1 MQNLMTRRFT
11 TREKVLLLIL
21 IVILLVGLYFF
32 LVYYP
37 IERQLNDIEEQKQ
50 EILEKQDVANIRE
63 AKYDSMKAELEEIFA
78 KPEDE
83 ITTMPEY
90 DNFQELMRK
99 FNVIFEGTEPQL
111 TFSHEQRSDSGVVSR
126 PIQFR
131 FNAENYDKAKS
142 VIRALTTTGYRCLMT
157 NLTVS
162 PASGDVESDALTISG
177 TITFYEIDK

>member
-32 LVYYP
+32 LVFYP
-37 IERQLNDIEEQKQ
+37 VRRDLEDIEAQK
-50 EILEKQDVANIRE
+50 EEVLEKKDIAEIRE
-63 AKYDSMKAELEEIFA
+63 GIYDQMKAELEEIF
-78 KPEDE
+78 KMPQDQ

-99 FNVIFEGTEPQL
+99 FNVIFEGTDPQL
-111 TFSHEQRSDSGVVSR
+111 SFSGTRVNEGIVTR

-131 FNAENYDKAKS
+131 FSVPNYEKAKS
-142 VIRALTTTGYRCLMT
+142 VIKDLTTTGYRCLLT
-157 NLTVS
+157 NLSVS
-162 PASGDVESDALTISG
+162 PGAGDVESDALTISG
-177 TITFYEIDK
+177 TITFYEIAK